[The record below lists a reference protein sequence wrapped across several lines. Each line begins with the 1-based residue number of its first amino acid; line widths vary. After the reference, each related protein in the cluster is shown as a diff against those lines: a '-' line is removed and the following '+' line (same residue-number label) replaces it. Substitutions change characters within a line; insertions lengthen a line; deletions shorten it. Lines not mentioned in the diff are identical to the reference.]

1 MGARPFYQRL
11 AAIPAEFRSHAAGSA
26 IPVPD
31 VNQSVLVEFTPAQMF
46 SLVDRVEDY
55 PKFLPWCGGASLV
68 HRDAGTTRATILI
81 NYRGIRRSFTTEN
94 VKREPVT
101 MQIRLVEGPFRK
113 LDGSWRF
120 TDLGGRGC
128 KIEFGLRY
136 EFAGRLLDR
145 LISPVFDHIAGT
157 LMEAFVKRAGQIY
170 GNTAASGHR

>member
-1 MGARPFYQRL
+1 M
-11 AAIPAEFRSHAAGSA
+11 
-26 IPVPD
+26 PD
-31 VNQSVLVEFTPAQMF
+31 VSQSILVEFTPAQMF
-46 SLVDRVEDY
+46 SLIDAVEDY
-55 PKFLPWCGGASLV
+55 PKFLPWCGGSTLV
-68 HRDAGTTRATILI
+68 HRDAGTTRAMILI

-94 VKREPVT
+94 AKREPVA

-128 KIEFGLRY
+128 RIEFGLHY

-157 LMEAFVKRAGQIY
+157 LVEAFVKRAGRIY
-170 GNTAASGHR
+170 GSNSVISER